1 MEIPLLRDLVIIFS
15 LSVVVIYGC
24 RQVNLPIL
32 VGLLVTGMLVG
43 PRSFGLIHEVHLVEV
58 MAEIGVILL
67 LFSIGIEFS
76 LKKLWQIRT
85 LVLIGGTLQV
95 GLTMLGTFAVTHY
108 LLGWATTQAWFLG
121 MLLSLSSTAIVLKL
135 YQERGEME
143 TMQGRLALGVLI
155 FQDIAA
161 VLMILVTPMLGGEVL
176 DTSSLDVFRLVLIG
190 LGLPLFIWLGSQYV
204 LPWML
209 HRVVSTRSPE
219 LFLLSIVS
227 ICFAVAWG
235 FSQVGISLAL
245 GAFLAGLVIS
255 ESEYSHE
262 AFEHVLPF
270 REIFTSIFFVSAGML
285 LDIGYLWE
293 HLVLVLAVLLAVL
306 VFKLFILL
314 GVAIVLGMPLRTAWI
329 AGFSLC
335 QVGEFAF
342 VLNTTGSRFQLL
354 SPDNEQL
361 FLTVIVLTMMLTS
374 FLIAGAPQ
382 LTQSLLHLPWPRR
395 LRAGLYKGLR
405 LQIRSSRYDLQDH
418 LVIVGYGING
428 RNVARAAK
436 RAQVPY
442 VVLET
447 NPDTVRS
454 EQALGEPLVY
464 GDATQKAVL
473 NRVGI
478 RQART
483 VVVVIA
489 EATATRRIVSAV
501 RELNPS
507 VYLIARTRYVREV
520 EELRRLGANEVVPE
534 EFETAL
540 EIFDRVLTQY
550 LVPRPEIDHLV
561 EEMRSGNYDLL
572 RQEALPETTEISQEP
587 NLHPEIQVTTLLLDA
602 TCSWTG
608 QSLQKI
614 HLRAEHG
621 VSLVALRRQGK
632 MLLDLSGETI
642 LQADDELFLIGP
654 PEKMRQVAQLLRIEV
669 V

>member
-1 MEIPLLRDLVIIFS
+1 MTVAKFAIISDLHSNLEAVEAVFGRITELGVDDVVCLGDVVGYGADPLQVAALVMQRCKWTILGNHDWGLFHALDDFNPLEARLAAQRAAQLVVS
-15 LSVVVIYGC
+15 CVVV
-24 RQVNLPIL
+24 
-32 VGLLVTGMLVG
+32 
-43 PRSFGLIHEVHLVEV
+43 
-58 MAEIGVILL
+58 
-67 LFSIGIEFS
+67 
-76 LKKLWQIRT
+76 
-85 LVLIGGTLQV
+85 
-95 GLTMLGTFAVTHY
+95 
-108 LLGWATTQAWFLG
+108 
-121 MLLSLSSTAIVLKL
+121 
-135 YQERGEME
+135 
-143 TMQGRLALGVLI
+143 
-155 FQDIAA
+155 
-161 VLMILVTPMLGGEVL
+161 
-176 DTSSLDVFRLVLIG
+176 LDVL
-190 LGLPLFIWLGSQYV
+190 
-204 LPWML
+204 
-209 HRVVSTRSPE
+209 
-219 LFLLSIVS
+219 
-227 ICFAVAWG
+227 
-235 FSQVGISLAL
+235 
-245 GAFLAGLVIS
+245 
-255 ESEYSHE
+255 
-262 AFEHVLPF
+262 
-270 REIFTSIFFVSAGML
+270 
-285 LDIGYLWE
+285 
-293 HLVLVLAVLLAVL
+293 LAVLLAVL

-454 EQALGEPLVY
+454 EQALGEPLFY

-572 RQEALPETTEISQEP
+572 RQEALPETTEVSQEP

-602 TCSWTG
+602 ACSWTG